1 MACVLDSGI
10 GVECDD
16 SVGGIEAGSIL
27 IAQRDTIG
35 DDWIATDGEITTLT
49 QTSGTYFY
57 RFQTNNDSA
66 DFVSTENHDPIM
78 GTAFDET
85 VISFNLAKMSNTKNV
100 TYKLLTRKSCVLIA
114 KDLNSV
120 FHIFGLERGAD
131 KIGSTSQSGRAMG
144 DLNGYTCVF
153 NSKSK
158 NPYTVS
164 TTIMAAIDID
174 EAAS

>member
-10 GVECDD
+10 GIECDD
-16 SVGGIEAGSIL
+16 AVGGIEAGSVL
-27 IAQRDTIG
+27 IAQRDTID
-35 DDWIATDGEITTLT
+35 DDWAGTDGEITTLN
-49 QTSGTYFY
+49 QVAGTYFY

-100 TYKLLTRKSCVLIA
+100 TYKLLTRKSCVVIV
-114 KDLNSV
+114 KDLNGV

-144 DLNGYTCVF
+144 DLNGYTVVF
-153 NSKSK
+153 NAKSK

-164 TTIMAAIDID
+164 TGIMAALSID
-174 EAAS
+174 ETAS